1 MRRARGRDGPWIG
14 MFLLPFLLL
23 YGGFTVWPLIATMLY
38 SLFDWDGI
46 GPLENFVGLDNYRAV
61 AEDPLFWS
69 ALWNT
74 LIFVVLSTAIK
85 LPLSFVLAVLLTR
98 KWLWFKR
105 FFRTVFFAPLIVPS
119 ALFGLI
125 FPYLLN
131 PSSGALND
139 ALLGLGIIDEP
150 LDLLGHGD
158 TALLMII
165 LVSVWQILGQYMIF
179 WMAALQQVPEDL
191 YEVSALDG
199 AGSIRQHWSITLPII
214 RPIGVVITLLAVV
227 NALHVFGVVVT
238 LTGGGPGQSTYTTSY
253 FIYAMAFQE
262 APFRYGY
269 ASATALLFSVI
280 AIVFVASQ
288 AVLVRRAQRQRK
300 EYGL

>member
-1 MRRARGRDGPWIG
+1 MRRAQGRDGPWIG
-14 MFLLPFLLL
+14 AFLLPFLLL
-23 YGGFTVWPLIATMLY
+23 YGGFTMWPLIATMLY
-38 SLFDWDGI
+38 SLFDWDGV

-69 ALWNT
+69 SLWNT
-74 LIFVVLSTAIK
+74 LIFVVLTTAIK
-85 LPLSFVLAVLLTR
+85 LPLSFFLAVLLTR

-119 ALFGLI
+119 ALMGLI

-139 ALLGLGIIDEP
+139 ALSGLGLMDKP

-158 TALLMII
+158 TALLMIV

-214 RPIGVVITLLAVV
+214 RPVAVVITLLAVV

-269 ASATALLFSVI
+269 ASAAALLFSVI

-288 AVLVRRAQRQRK
+288 AVLVRRAQRQRT
-300 EYGL
+300 EYGI